1 MANNTNCPEVL
12 ARLILKN
19 HLDKDEYACG
29 VGAIGYI
36 CPNGTNP
43 DGGMDPAEG
52 EMLSAEEQ
60 ELKAEWLELTGNE
73 WTWKD
78 LEAAWT
84 VCERL
89 TIEKVQREKRQKM
102 RQVGT
107 LPLHDKG
114 WDGWKDMVSEEEM
127 ESISEGESMARA
139 IEEGELRSIRAS
151 ENNPPARLGGSRN
164 RFGQMEWF

>member
-12 ARLILKN
+12 ARLTLKN
-19 HLDKDEYACG
+19 HLDQDEYACG
-29 VGAIGYI
+29 VGAVGYI

-52 EMLSAEEQ
+52 EMLFAEEQ

-84 VCERL
+84 MCERL

-102 RQVGT
+102 
-107 LPLHDKG
+107 
-114 WDGWKDMVSEEEM
+114 
-127 ESISEGESMARA
+127 ESISEGEAMARA
-139 IEEGELRSIRAS
+139 IEEGELRAIRAS
-151 ENNPPARLGGSRN
+151 ENNPPVRLGGSRN

>member
-1 MANNTNCPEVL
+1 MANNTNSPEVL

-19 HLDKDEYACG
+19 ELDRDEYACG
-29 VGAIGYI
+29 VGAVGFI

-52 EMLSAEEQ
+52 EMLAAEAK

-78 LEAAWT
+78 MEAAWT
-84 VCERL
+84 MCERL
-89 TIEKVQREKRQKM
+89 TIEKVQRQKRQAEY
-102 RQVGT
+102 
-107 LPLHDKG
+107 DA
-114 WDGWKDMVSEEEM
+114 
-127 ESISEGESMARA
+127 SEGASMARA

-151 ENNPPARLGGSRN
+151 ENNPPARMGGSRN